1 MAQVVLGIGHSHTPQ
16 ISVDPEE
23 WPNLGKTEQVSRNV
37 PDNLDELLQV
47 DLFRAKHARVQ
58 GAVKQLG
65 QIIRSANVDA
75 IVIFGDDQ
83 HEQFTDDN
91 MPAVAI
97 YHGDK
102 VEVHPRRPR
111 TAGSNFPTLHLEET
125 ATEYPNAAGLA
136 THLIASLTDQE
147 FEITRSNSLKAER
160 GIGHAFSFLY
170 QRLWPE
176 CDVPI
181 VPVMINTYFP
191 PNQPTPKRC
200 HDLGKAVREAV
211 GTWTGGE
218 RVAVMASGGLSHI
231 VIDEAIDQQAL
242 DALQAK
248 DTRALHALPR
258 EQLVGG
264 TSEILN
270 WVALDGA
277 VGPLPMTLIDYIPG
291 YRSKPSTGCAMA
303 FAYWQAPD
311 GAA

>member
-1 MAQVVLGIGHSHTPQ
+1 MARVVLGIGHSHTPQ

-23 WPNLGKTEQVSRNV
+23 WPNLGKTEQVSPHI
-37 PDNLDELLQV
+37 PDNLDDLLQV
-47 DLFRAKHARVQ
+47 ECFREKHARVQ

-65 QIIRSANVDA
+65 QILRQTPLDA
-75 IVIFGDDQ
+75 LIIFGDDQ
-83 HEQFTDDN
+83 HEQFDDTN

-97 YHGDK
+97 YHGDS

-111 TAGSNFPTLHLEET
+111 LGGNFPTLHLEPT
-125 ATEYPNAAGLA
+125 ASEYPNAAELA
-136 THLIASLTDQE
+136 RHLLASLTEQE
-147 FEITRSNSLKAER
+147 FEVTRMNQLKAER

-176 CDVPI
+176 CNVPI

-200 HDLGKAVREAV
+200 HDLGTAIHAAV
-211 GTWTGGE
+211 GAWQGGE
-218 RVAVMASGGLSHI
+218 RVGVIASGGLSHI
-231 VIDEAIDQQAL
+231 VIDEQIDQQAL
-242 DALQAK
+242 DALKAK
-248 DTRALHALPR
+248 DAKALHALPR
-258 EQLVGG
+258 ELLVGG

-277 VGPLPMTLIDYIPG
+277 VGDLPMTLIDYIPG

-303 FAYWQAPD
+303 FAYWQ
-311 GAA
+311 

>member
-16 ISVDPEE
+16 ISTDPEE
-23 WPNLGKTEQVSRNV
+23 WPNLGKTDQVSPNV
-37 PDNLDELLQV
+37 PENLDELLQV
-47 DLFRAKHARVQ
+47 DLYRQKHARAQ
-58 GAVKQLG
+58 DAVKQLG
-65 QIIRSANVDA
+65 QLLRNADLDA

-83 HEQFTDDN
+83 HEQFTDEN

-97 YHGDK
+97 YHGDS
-102 VEVHPRRPR
+102 VEVHARQPRPGRVSP
-111 TAGSNFPTLHLEET
+111 PLHLEPT
-125 ATEYPNAAGLA
+125 APEYPNAAGLA
-136 THLIASLTDQE
+136 GHLISNLTEQE
-147 FEITRSNSLKAER
+147 FEISRCSSLRPER

-200 HDLGKAVREAV
+200 HDLGKAINAAL
-211 GTWTGGE
+211 GSWTGGE
-218 RVAVMASGGLSHI
+218 RVGVIASGGLSHI
-231 VIDEAIDQQAL
+231 VIDEKIDRQAL

-258 EQLVGG
+258 EQLQGG

-277 VGPLPMTLIDYIPG
+277 VGSLPMTLIDYIPG
-291 YRSKPSTGCAMA
+291 YRSRPSTGCAMA
-303 FAYWQAPD
+303 FAYWQ
-311 GAA
+311 

>member
-102 VEVHPRRPR
+102 VEVHPRRARP
-111 TAGSNFPTLHLEET
+111 AGSTFPTLHLEQT

-136 THLIASLTDQE
+136 THLIASLTEQE

-211 GTWTGGE
+211 GTWTGGQ

-291 YRSKPSTGCAMA
+291 YRSRPSTGCAMA
-303 FAYWQAPD
+303 FAYWQAP
-311 GAA
+311 GRAA

>member
-16 ISVDPEE
+16 ISVEPDE
-23 WPNLGKTEQVSRNV
+23 WPSLRTTDQVSRTI
-37 PDNLDELLQV
+37 PEDLDRHLQV
-47 DLFRAKHARVQ
+47 AEFRSKHARVQ

-65 QIIRSANVDA
+65 QILRAADLDA

-83 HEQFTDDN
+83 HEQFDDTN

-97 YHGDK
+97 YHGDTVDIHK
-102 VEVHPRRPR
+102 RRAQMP
-111 TAGSNFPTLHLEET
+111 GSGFPELHLEPT
-125 ATEYPNAAGLA
+125 AAQYPNASQLA
-136 THLIASLTDQE
+136 NHLIASLTEQE
-147 FEITRSNSLKAER
+147 FEITRMSSLKPGL

-176 CDVPI
+176 CHVPI
-181 VPVMINTYFP
+181 VPVMLNTYFP

-200 HDLGKAVREAV
+200 HDLGRAIHAAV
-211 GTWTGGE
+211 GTWTGGQ

-231 VIDEAIDQQAL
+231 VIDEDLDQQAL
-242 DALQAK
+242 DALKAK

-258 EQLVGG
+258 DLLVGG

-277 VGPLPMTLIDYIPG
+277 VGSLPMTLIDYVPG
-291 YRSKPSTGCAMA
+291 YRARPSTGCAMA
-303 FAYWQAPD
+303 FAYWQ
-311 GAA
+311 

>member
-1 MAQVVLGIGHSHTPQ
+1 MAEVVLGIGHSHTPQ

-23 WPNLGKTEQVSRNV
+23 WPNLGKTEQVSPHV

-47 DLFRAKHARVQ
+47 DLFRQKHARVQ
-58 GAVKQLG
+58 GAIKQLG
-65 QIIRSANVDA
+65 QLLRGANLDA

-83 HEQFTDDN
+83 HEQFNDEN

-97 YHGDK
+97 YHGET
-102 VEVHPRRPR
+102 VEIHPRQARP
-111 TAGSNFPTLHLEET
+111 GGNFPTLHLEPT
-125 ATEYPNAAGLA
+125 AAEYPNAAGLA
-136 THLIASLTDQE
+136 NHLIGALTEQE
-147 FEITRSNSLKAER
+147 FEISRCSKLRAER

-181 VPVMINTYFP
+181 VPIMINTYFP

-200 HDLGKAVREAV
+200 HDLGKAVHTAV
-211 GTWTGGE
+211 GSWTGGA
-218 RVAVMASGGLSHI
+218 RVAVLASGGLSHI
-231 VIDEAIDQQAL
+231 MIDEELDQQAL
-242 DALQAK
+242 DALRAK
-248 DTRALHALPR
+248 DTKALHALPR
-258 EQLVGG
+258 EQLKGG

-291 YRSKPSTGCAMA
+291 YRSRPSTGCAMA
-303 FAYWQAPD
+303 FAYWQ
-311 GAA
+311 

>member
-16 ISVDPEE
+16 ISTDPEE
-23 WPNLGKTEQVSRNV
+23 WPNLGRTEQVSRHV
-37 PDNLDELLQV
+37 PDNLDALLQV
-47 DLFRAKHARVQ
+47 DLFREKHARVQ
-58 GAVKQLG
+58 SAVKQLG
-65 QIIRSANVDA
+65 TVLRAAELDA

-83 HEQFTDDN
+83 HEQFSDEN

-97 YHGDK
+97 YHGET
-102 VEVHPRRPR
+102 VEIHPRQARPGR
-111 TAGSNFPTLHLEET
+111 TFPTLHLEAT

-136 THLIASLTDQE
+136 THLIGTLTEQE
-147 FEITRSNSLKAER
+147 FEISRCATLRAER

-170 QRLWPE
+170 QRLWAE

-200 HDLGKAVREAV
+200 HDLGKAIRAGLES
-211 GTWTGGE
+211 WTGGE
-218 RVAVMASGGLSHI
+218 RVGIIASGGLSHI
-231 VIDEAIDQQAL
+231 VIDEEIDQMTL

-248 DTRALHALPR
+248 DERGLHALPR
-258 EQLVGG
+258 EQLTGG

-277 VGPLPMTLIDYIPG
+277 VGPLPMTLLEYIPG

-303 FAYWQAPD
+303 FAYWQ
-311 GAA
+311 